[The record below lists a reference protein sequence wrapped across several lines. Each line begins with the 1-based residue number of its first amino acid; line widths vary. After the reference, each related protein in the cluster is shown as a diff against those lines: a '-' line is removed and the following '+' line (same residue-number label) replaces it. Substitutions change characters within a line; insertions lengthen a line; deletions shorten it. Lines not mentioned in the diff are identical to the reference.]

1 MIYTSPEMEHSAA
14 LNAAAAI
21 CAAMRTAPKTKGVD
35 VIRTCVVTG
44 QDKERLAIRMR
55 ELSEAFGYAFFK
67 RDADGVDAAEAVV
80 IVAAEEHRSGLGKG
94 CSYCHFADCDDCA
107 EKSGLCAFNAI
118 DVGIALGS
126 AAAMAADLR
135 VDSRIMFSVGRAA
148 QTLGLPCENA
158 SVVLGLPISIRGK
171 NPYFDRKPKG

>member
-1 MIYTSPEMEHSAA
+1 MIYTSHELEHSAA

-21 CAAMRTAPKTKGVD
+21 CAAVRTAPKTKGVD

-44 QDKERLAIRMR
+44 QDKDRLATRMR
-55 ELSEAFGYAFFK
+55 ELSETFGYAFFK
-67 RDADGVDAAEAVV
+67 RDADGVDTAEIVV
-80 IVAAEEHRSGLGKG
+80 IVAAEERRGGLGKG
-94 CSYCHFADCDDCA
+94 CCYCHFADCDDCA
-107 EKSGLCAFNAI
+107 ANGGLCAFNAI

-158 SVVLGLPISIRGK
+158 SVVLGLPISISGK